1 MDKHEILD
9 YLHRHKQEF
18 ETNFDIT
25 NIALFGSYA
34 TGKQHLNSDIDL
46 VVDMKTN
53 NYFKLIEFENFL
65 HEKLQRKVDVGF
77 LDSMKS
83 FIKNAIEDD
92 LIYVK

>member
-1 MDKHEILD
+1 
-9 YLHRHKQEF
+9 
-18 ETNFDIT
+18 
-25 NIALFGSYA
+25 
-34 TGKQHLNSDIDL
+34 
-46 VVDMKTN
+46 MKTN